1 MQNIFYL
8 LLAFIPG
15 LIYPNQNPEME
26 DRTDIT
32 GQWVRIGPAGP
43 MALNFKSDGIVEG
56 DFGND
61 RTIEIVSE
69 YGIKGDHII
78 FNDKE
83 GAACPEPGKYKIHLS
98 DYYIAFDLIED
109 NCAGR
114 LRSTMGFWVR
124 PDFNDL
130 LSKLSDDIA
139 NAADP
144 EDFLNRAR
152 MYMAIGKS
160 AEARQD
166 FDQYIKHDPSDARV
180 FVNRA
185 GTRFPDDMQ
194 GAVEDCN
201 KALALEPNNKNAYFL
216 RGLASFELGHKEQAC
231 EDFYRAIELGFI
243 ILKEAEYEKCAEYWE
258 SIK

>member
-15 LIYPNQNPEME
+15 LIYPIQNPAIAERM
-26 DRTDIT
+26 DIT

-43 MALNFKSDGIVEG
+43 IALNFKSDGIVEG
-56 DFGND
+56 DFGRD
-61 RTIEIVSE
+61 GIIEIVSE
-69 YGIKGDHII
+69 YSIKGDLVI

-83 GAACPEPGKYKIHLS
+83 GAACPEPGKYDIHLN
-98 DYYIAFDLIED
+98 DYYVAFDLIED

-124 PDFNDL
+124 PEFNDL
-130 LSKLSDDIA
+130 LSKLSDNIA
-139 NAADP
+139 KSADP

-160 AEARQD
+160 VEARQD
-166 FDQYIKHDPSDARV
+166 FDKYINHDPSDARI

-185 GTRFPDDMQ
+185 GTRFPDDME
-194 GAVEDCN
+194 GAVQDCN
-201 KALALEPNNKNAYFL
+201 KALALEPDNKNAYLL
-216 RGLASFELGHKEQAC
+216 RGLASYELGHKEQAC
-231 EDFYRAIELGFI
+231 KDFYRAIELGFV
-243 ILKEAEYEKCAEYWE
+243 ILKKAEYEKCAEYWE
-258 SIK
+258 STK

>member
-1 MQNIFYL
+1 MQNILFL
-8 LLAFIPG
+8 FLAFMTLLIHPG
-15 LIYPNQNPEME
+15 QKPTMA
-26 DRTDIT
+26 DDIDIS

-43 MALNFKSDGIVEG
+43 VALNFKTDGMVEG

-61 RTIEIVSE
+61 QTIEITSE
-69 YGIKGDHII
+69 YRLEGDHIV

-83 GAACPEPGKYKIHLS
+83 GVACPGPGKYKIHIN

-114 LRSTMGFWVR
+114 VRSTMGFWVR

-139 NAADP
+139 GSADP
-144 EDFLNRAR
+144 EDYLNRAR
-152 MYMAIGKS
+152 MYMAVGKS

-166 FDQYIKHDPSDARV
+166 FDQYIIHDQSDARV

-185 GTRFPDDMQ
+185 GTRFPDDLH
-194 GAVEDCN
+194 GAVEDCK
-201 KALALEPNNKNAYFL
+201 KALALEPDNKNAYFL
-216 RGLASFELGHKEQAC
+216 RGLALYGLGEKEEAC
-231 EDFYRAIELGFI
+231 GDFYRAIELGFV
-243 ILKEAEYEKCAEYWE
+243 ILKEAEYEKCATYWE
-258 SIK
+258 SMQ

>member
-1 MQNIFYL
+1 MQNLIYL
-8 LLAFIPG
+8 LLALLPG
-15 LIYPNQNPEME
+15 LISPVQNPTIADPM
-26 DRTDIT
+26 DIT

-43 MALNFKSDGIVEG
+43 MALNFTSDGIVEG

-61 RTIEIVSE
+61 RTIEIVSD
-69 YGIKGDHII
+69 YSIIGDHII
-78 FNDKE
+78 FVDKE
-83 GAACPEPGKYKIHLS
+83 GAACPDPGKYQVYQT
-98 DYYIAFDLIED
+98 DYYISFDLIED

-124 PDFNDL
+124 PEFNDL
-130 LSKLSDDIA
+130 LTKLSGDIA
-139 NAADP
+139 KSADP

-152 MYMAIGKS
+152 IYMAIGKS

-185 GTRFPDDMQ
+185 GSSFPGDMQ
-194 GAVEDCN
+194 SAVEDCN
-201 KALALEPNNKNAYFL
+201 RALALEPDNKNAYFL
-216 RGLASFELGHKEQAC
+216 RGLASYELGHKEQAC
-231 EDFYRAIELGFI
+231 NDFYRAIELGFDV
-243 ILKEAEYEKCAEYWE
+243 LKQAEYEKCAEYWE

>member
-1 MQNIFYL
+1 MQNLLYL
-8 LLAFIPG
+8 FLAFIPG
-15 LIYPNQNPEME
+15 LIYPVQNPTME
-26 DRTDIT
+26 DPMDIT

-43 MALNFKSDGIVEG
+43 IALNFKSDGIVEG
-56 DFGND
+56 DFGRD
-61 RTIEIVSE
+61 GIIEIVSE
-69 YGIKGDHII
+69 YSIKGDLVI

-83 GAACPEPGKYKIHLS
+83 GAACPEPGKYEIHLN
-98 DYYIAFDLIED
+98 DYYVAFDLIGD
-109 NCAGR
+109 DCAGR

-124 PDFNDL
+124 PEFNDQL
-130 LSKLSDDIA
+130 TKLSGKIA
-139 NAADP
+139 KSADP

-185 GTRFPDDMQ
+185 GTRFPGDME

-201 KALALEPNNKNAYFL
+201 RALALEPDNKNAYFL
-216 RGLASFELGHKEQAC
+216 RGLASYELGDKEKAC
-231 EDFYRAIELGFI
+231 EDFYRAIELGFH
-243 ILKEAEYEKCAEYWE
+243 ILKEAEYEKCAAYWE

>member
-1 MQNIFYL
+1 MQNLIYL

-15 LIYPNQNPEME
+15 LIYPVQNPAMA
-26 DRTDIT
+26 DPMDIS

-61 RTIEIVSE
+61 KTIDIVSE
-69 YGIKGDHII
+69 YSIKGDHII

-98 DYYIAFDLIED
+98 DYYIAFDLIGD

-124 PDFNDL
+124 PEFNDL
-130 LSKLSDDIA
+130 LTKLSHRIA
-139 NAADP
+139 ETADP
-144 EDFLNRAR
+144 EDILNRAR
-152 MYMAIGKS
+152 MYLAIGKS

-185 GTRFPDDMQ
+185 GTRFPGDMQ

-201 KALALEPNNKNAYFL
+201 KALALEPDNKNAYFL
-216 RGLASFELGHKEQAC
+216 RGLASYELGHKEQAC
-231 EDFYRAIELGFI
+231 EDFYRAIELGFV

-258 SIK
+258 SLK

>member
-1 MQNIFYL
+1 MQNILYL
-8 LLAFIPG
+8 LLALIPAMP
-15 LIYPNQNPEME
+15 YPDQNPAME
-26 DRTDIT
+26 DQIDIS
-32 GQWVRIGPAGP
+32 GQWVRIGPSGP
-43 MALNFKSDGIVEG
+43 MALNFKSDGMVEG

-61 RTIEIVSE
+61 KTIEIVSE
-69 YGIKGDHII
+69 YSIKGDHII
-78 FNDKE
+78 FNDKK
-83 GAACPEPGKYKIHLS
+83 GVACPEPGKYKIHLN

-130 LSKLSDDIA
+130 LSKLSDEIA
-139 NAADP
+139 KAADP

-160 AEARQD
+160 AEAKQD
-166 FDQYIKHDPSDARV
+166 FDRYIKHNASDARV

-201 KALALEPNNKNAYFL
+201 QALALDPDNKNAYFL
-216 RGLASFELGHKEQAC
+216 RGLASYELGHKEQAC
-231 EDFYRAIELGFI
+231 EDFYRAIELGFE
-243 ILKEAEYEKCAEYWE
+243 ILKEAENEKCAKYWE
-258 SIK
+258 SYE